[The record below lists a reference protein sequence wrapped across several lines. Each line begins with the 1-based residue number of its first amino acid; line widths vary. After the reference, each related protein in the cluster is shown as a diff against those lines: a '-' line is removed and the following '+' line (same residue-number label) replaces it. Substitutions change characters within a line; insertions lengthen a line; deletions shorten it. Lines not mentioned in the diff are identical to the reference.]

1 MPKCSSAAPLIAS
14 HDGPAMGNFGI
25 IEAPSKEDAMV
36 FATGDPYVRGGIVGS
51 IELIALP
58 TTFQAQRID
67 AMTK

>member
-1 MPKCSSAAPLIAS
+1 
-14 HDGPAMGNFGI
+14 
-25 IEAPSKEDAMV
+25 MV